1 MSAEQGSLPIP
12 QHMEYP
18 GIWELGRSPNPELLA
33 DYLKWV
39 VSDDERFASAVA
51 GMQYF
56 PPGFHGLLV
65 AVNKRASDPT
75 HRASLQLNFYH
86 EDTPGDEEP
95 HAHSRDAFSTW
106 YAPAG
111 TNQVLTRYQ
120 VIPDAATC
128 FAGLPIEER
137 TLMAMNIGD
146 KGNGQR
152 PIYMPT
158 ELGRALILP
167 RSETRVAS
175 LGSQRFDSTE
185 VHHAGFRGKGV
196 AISAHY
202 KGPEEIAELNT
213 LPGFMYI
220 KGLSEETANQL
231 VAVRH
236 NLAEEL
242 RADAEDVKVRLAPST
257 AMYPRPENVVSI
269 LERGQIAPPASN
281 VSEQMLLGGLA
292 TAESLRN
299 AA

>member
-1 MSAEQGSLPIP
+1 MSVEQVPSQLPS
-12 QHMEYP
+12 HMGYP
-18 GIWELGRSPNPELLA
+18 GIWELGRGPNPELLF
-33 DYLKWV
+33 DYLVWV
-39 VSDDERFASAVA
+39 MSDDERFASAVDS
-51 GMQYF
+51 MQYF
-56 PPGFHGLLV
+56 PPGFHGLLI
-65 AVNKRASDPT
+65 AVDRRASDPT
-75 HRASLQLNFYH
+75 HRESLQLNFYH

-120 VIPDAATC
+120 VVPDTAPC
-128 FAGLPIEER
+128 FKGLPVEER
-137 TLMAMNIGD
+137 VLTVMNIGD

-202 KGPEEIAELNT
+202 KGPEEIEGLNT
-213 LPGFMYI
+213 LPGFMYV
-220 KGLSEETANQL
+220 KGLTEEAATQL
-231 VAVRH
+231 VTVRH
-236 NLAEEL
+236 ELTEEL
-242 RADAEDVKVRLAPST
+242 RSGEGDAKVRLAPST
-257 AMYPRPENVVSI
+257 TMYPRPENVVNI
-269 LERGQIAPPASN
+269 LERGQIAPPDPR
-281 VSEQMLLGGLA
+281 VSERMLLGGLA
-292 TAESLRN
+292 TAESLRS